1 MEDIEKVKTL
11 TPVEAAK
18 FIPKNAE
25 WIRAGLREKRFDFG
39 SAVPPKKAGGKW
51 NYIIIESKF
60 FKYLGKEPITWN

>member
-25 WIRAGLREKRFDFG
+25 WIRAGLREERFDFG

-51 NYIIIESKF
+51 F
-60 FKYLGKEPITWN
+60 